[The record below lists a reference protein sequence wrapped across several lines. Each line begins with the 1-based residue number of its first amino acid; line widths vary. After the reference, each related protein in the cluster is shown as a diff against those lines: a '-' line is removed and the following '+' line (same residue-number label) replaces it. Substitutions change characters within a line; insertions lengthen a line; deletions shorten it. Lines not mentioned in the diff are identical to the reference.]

1 MATGMLSNSL
11 YQSSS
16 PRKGLSAATESAES
30 GDNRSRHEAYPVE
43 DSNAKLVLS
52 GGEGY
57 VDFRIGDGE
66 DDNPEEEEKKLSL
79 SKGDKSHLIV
89 WEVTQTQ

>member
-1 MATGMLSNSL
+1 MFYLPAT
-11 YQSSS
+11 
-16 PRKGLSAATESAES
+16 
-30 GDNRSRHEAYPVE
+30 
-43 DSNAKLVLS
+43 
-52 GGEGY
+52 
-57 VDFRIGDGE
+57 GDGE